1 MKGKSLNQLP
11 FAATAVSTLV
21 WSPFSADRFL
31 WIGIAT
37 MVGTVITSMTTGGI
51 GDGTTITNS
60 AITITVMIDL
70 SARHGV

>member
-1 MKGKSLNQLP
+1 M
-11 FAATAVSTLV
+11 
-21 WSPFSADRFL
+21 